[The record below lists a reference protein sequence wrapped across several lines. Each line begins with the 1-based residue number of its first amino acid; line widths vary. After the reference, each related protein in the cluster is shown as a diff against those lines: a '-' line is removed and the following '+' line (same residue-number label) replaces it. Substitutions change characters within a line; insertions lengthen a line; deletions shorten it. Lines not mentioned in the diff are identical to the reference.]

1 MALEAIIAIL
11 ISGVAL
17 AVSALSLYFS
27 LFHKKVALIGSLA
40 AYKTHSH
47 DDALMSEFEF
57 SLANTGNRELLVQQ
71 AAIEVVG
78 SSGGNLVPEL
88 EPTEIPTVLK
98 AGEIKLVILRVPR
111 RFLENIA
118 RDEKDVQFE
127 FHIFAPGG
135 QLHSTTKRL
144 NLIFEEGEVSDDD
157 HAALEGEDNW
167 KPFKLGRRVK

>member
-1 MALEAIIAIL
+1 M
-11 ISGVAL
+11 
-17 AVSALSLYFS
+17 
-27 LFHKKVALIGSLA
+27 
-40 AYKTHSH
+40 
-47 DDALMSEFEF
+47 
-57 SLANTGNRELLVQQ
+57 LVQQ